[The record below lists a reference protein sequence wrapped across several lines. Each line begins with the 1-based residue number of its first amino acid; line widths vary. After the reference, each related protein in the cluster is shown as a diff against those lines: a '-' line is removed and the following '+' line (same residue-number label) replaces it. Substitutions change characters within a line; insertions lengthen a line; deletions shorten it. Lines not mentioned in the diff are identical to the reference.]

1 MKMQP
6 GNTLL
11 TRIRS
16 RIGKQLLGE
25 GRWVARSGDLRT
37 RERYGLLARPNYA
50 YGMLR
55 AADVAKYFGKQSVT
69 VVEFG
74 VASGHGLLNMIELA
88 ELIEVETGVEFRV
101 LGFDTGAGLP
111 ELIGYRDHPEL
122 WRGGDFAMED
132 RDALM
137 RKIAGRAEIVW
148 GDIADTVGAFT
159 DTLSADAPLGFV
171 SVDVDIY
178 TATKSALRCMTGP
191 SQAYLPAVSMYFDD
205 VTFFF
210 ANRWA
215 GELAA
220 IEEFNLEHD
229 LRKIDVDRSLP
240 GSRRASSAPWYR
252 HMYACH
258 VLDHDA
264 RQRVRQRAELPI
276 GAHHQ
281 FMSNQFLY

>member
-1 MKMQP
+1 MQP
-6 GNTLL
+6 HNTLL

-16 RIGKQLLGE
+16 RIGKRLLGE
-25 GRWVARSGDLRT
+25 ERWVAKSGDLRM
-37 RERYGLLARPNYA
+37 RERHGVVARPNYA

-88 ELIEVETGVEFRV
+88 ELIEGETGVEFRV
-101 LGFDTGAGLP
+101 FGFDTGAGLP

-137 RKIAGRAEIVW
+137 RKIAGRADIVW

-159 DTLSADAPLGFV
+159 DALTADAPLGFV

-178 TATKSALRCMTGP
+178 TATKSALRCLKGP

-220 IEEFNLEHD
+220 IEEFNMEHD

>member
-1 MKMQP
+1 MQP
-6 GNTLL
+6 DTTLM

-25 GRWVARSGDLRT
+25 ERWVAQSGDLRM
-37 RERYGLLARPNYA
+37 RERYGLVDRASYA

-88 ELIEVETGVEFRV
+88 DVIGDETGVEFRV
-101 LGFDTGAGLP
+101 FGFDTGAGLP

-132 RDALM
+132 RDTLT
-137 RKIAGRAEIVW
+137 RKIAGRAEIIW

-159 DTLSADAPLGFV
+159 ETLSSDAPLGFV

-178 TATKSALRCMTGP
+178 TATKAALQCLTGSP
-191 SQAYLPAVSMYFDD
+191 AAYLPAVSMYFDD

-220 IEEFNLEHD
+220 IEEFNAEHE

-240 GSRRASSAPWYR
+240 GSRRRPYSPWYR
-252 HMYACH
+252 NMYACH
-258 VLDHDA
+258 VLDHEG
-264 RQRVRQRAELPI
+264 RQRVRERAELPI

>member
-1 MKMQP
+1 MQP
-6 GNTLL
+6 DKTLL

-16 RIGKQLLGE
+16 RIGKQLFGE
-25 GRWVARSGDLRT
+25 KRWVARSGDLRM
-37 RERYGLLARPNYA
+37 RERYGLVDRPSYA

-88 ELIEVETGVEFRV
+88 GVIERETGVEFRV

-111 ELIGYRDHPEL
+111 ELIGYRDQPEL

-137 RKIAGRAEIVW
+137 RKIGGRAEIVW
-148 GDIADTVGAFT
+148 GDIADTIGAFT
-159 DTLSADAPLGFV
+159 ETLSPGAPLGFV

-178 TATKSALRCMTGP
+178 TATKAALRCLTGSP
-191 SQAYLPAVSMYFDD
+191 EAYLPAVSMYFDD
-205 VTFFF
+205 VSFFF

-220 IEEFNLEHD
+220 IEEFNVEHD
-229 LRKIDVDRSLP
+229 LRKIDLDRSLP
-240 GSRRASSAPWYR
+240 GSRRTSSSAWYR
-252 HMYACH
+252 NMYACH
-258 VLDHDA
+258 VLDHDG

-281 FMSNQFLY
+281 FMSSQFLY